1 MGKVK
6 AWAQDEFEKS
16 FAIRELDFGSRDV
29 LRKVPLISKEDW
41 VAHGMA
47 NQQDWAQYEAEFS
60 AWLDAYEKSFGDN
73 L

>member
-16 FAIRELDFGSRDV
+16 IALREQQAGFS
-29 LRKVPLISKEDW
+29 KAPLISKEDW

-47 NQQDWAQYEAEFS
+47 NQQDWAEYEKEFS
-60 AWLDAYEKSFGDN
+60 AWIDAYEASFGDN

>member
-16 FAIRELDFGSRDV
+16 LATKEQQARFGAGNPRQG
-29 LRKVPLISKEDW
+29 
-41 VAHGMA
+41 GMVDSDEA
-47 NQQDWAQYEAEFS
+47 WAQFDKEFND
-60 AWLDAYEKSFGDN
+60 WLDAYEASFGDN

>member
-16 FAIRELDFGSRDV
+16 LATKEKQAGFGSAKGLNVCGIDLSDEELATIDR
-29 LRKVPLISKEDW
+29 
-41 VAHGMA
+41 
-47 NQQDWAQYEAEFS
+47 EFM
-60 AWLDAYEKSFGDN
+60 AWLDAYEQSFGDN

>member
-16 FAIRELDFGSRDV
+16 FAIREQQAGFG
-29 LRKVPLISKEDW
+29 KAPLISKEDW

-47 NQQDWAQYEAEFS
+47 NQQDWAQYEVEFN

>member
-16 FAIRELDFGSRDV
+16 IAIREQQAGFGSAKGLNVCGID
-29 LRKVPLISKEDW
+29 LSDEELATIDKEF
-41 VAHGMA
+41 M
-47 NQQDWAQYEAEFS
+47 E
-60 AWLDAYEKSFGDN
+60 WLDAYEKSFGDN